1 MRIKKFCYFNHRLIS
16 PWLTCLFALTIIG
29 VQAQDIHF
37 SQFYLS
43 PLNLNPAMT
52 GVMNCSQR
60 VVGNYRNQWA
70 AVLGSNAYNTYS
82 VSYDRKIAVGRT
94 DYFGV
99 GGGLWADVAGAS
111 RFGTRQGK
119 LSFSFSKKIAGNK
132 NNSHYLVAGAEGGMT
147 QRRVSPGDLR
157 WPTQVSNGQFDPTQ
171 GFPEVIQNNNFLYPD
186 LSGGLLWFATI
197 DKNSFYAGAAMH
209 HLNQPNVSFLG
220 SVESLFS
227 RLTVHAGGEFAV
239 NKKMSV
245 LPNIIYLDQ
254 GPHMEINAG
263 SAIRLAIDGNQQSSQ
278 FLQIGLWYRLGNAVS
293 AGDTP
298 GSFTKSLHSDAII
311 IATRFEYLNYG
322 FGFSYDYNI
331 SELATGSTA
340 NGSFELS
347 VTYLFCG
354 SESRGVYCPTF

>member
-1 MRIKKFCYFNHRLIS
+1 MMRIKYLLCALLVS
-16 PWLTCLFALTIIG
+16 LSLTGLD
-29 VQAQDIHF
+29 AQDIHF
-37 SQFYLS
+37 SQFYQS
-43 PLNLNPAMT
+43 PLNLNPALT

-60 VVGNYRNQWA
+60 VVVNYRNQWA

-99 GGGLWADVAGAS
+99 GGALWADVAGAS

-119 LSFSFSKKIAGNK
+119 ISFSFSKKIAGSN
-132 NNSHYLVAGAEGGMT
+132 NNSHYIVAGAEGGMT
-147 QRRVSPGDLR
+147 QRRVSEADLR
-157 WPTQVSNGQFDPTQ
+157 WPTQVTNGQFDGSLPGET
-171 GFPEVIQNNNFLYPD
+171 IQDNNFLYPD
-186 LSGGLLWFATI
+186 LSGGLLWFANI
-197 DKNSFYAGAAMH
+197 GKNSFYAGGAMH

-220 SVESLFS
+220 AQESLFS
-227 RLTVHAGGEFAV
+227 RITFHAGGEFTV

-245 LPNIIYLDQ
+245 LPNLIYLDQ

-263 SAIRLAIDGNQQSSQ
+263 SSLRLAIEGGTQAKQYLQ
-278 FLQIGLWYRLGNAVS
+278 FGLWYRLGKQVVSNAS
-293 AGDTP
+293 STE
-298 GSFTKSLHSDAII
+298 FTSSIHSDAII
-311 IATRFEYLNYG
+311 FATRFESGNYG

-347 VTYLFCG
+347 VVYLLCG
-354 SESRGVYCPTF
+354 NESRGVYCPTF

>member
-1 MRIKKFCYFNHRLIS
+1 MTKKLL
-16 PWLTCLFALTIIG
+16 LTCQLLLIALGIS
-29 VQAQDIHF
+29 AQDIHF

-82 VSYDRKIAVGRT
+82 VSYDRKMAVGRT

-99 GGGLWADVAGAS
+99 GGAMWADVAGAS
-111 RFGTRQGK
+111 KFGTRQAK
-119 LSFSFSKKIAGNK
+119 LSFSFSKKVGGNK
-132 NNSHYLVAGAEGGMT
+132 NNSHYLVAGAEGGIT

-157 WPTQVSNGQFDPTQ
+157 WPTQVSNGQFDPSQ
-171 GFPEVIQNNNFLYPD
+171 GFPEVIDNNNFLYPD
-186 LSGGLLWFATI
+186 LSGGLLWFATL
-197 DKNSFYAGAAMH
+197 DKHSFYAGAAMH

-220 SVESLFS
+220 AEESLFS
-227 RLTVHAGGEFAV
+227 RLTVHAGGELAL

-263 SAIRLAIDGNQQSSQ
+263 AAIRLAIDPSQQNSQ
-278 FLQIGLWYRLGNAVS
+278 FLQFGLWYRMGNQVIS
-293 AGDTP
+293 GDAP
-298 GSFTKSLHSDAII
+298 GTFSTSLHSDALI
-311 IATRFEYLNYG
+311 IATRFEYRNYG
-322 FGFSYDYNI
+322 FGFSYDYNV
-331 SELATGSTA
+331 SELATGSTG

-347 VTYLFCG
+347 VTYLLCG
-354 SESRGVYCPTF
+354 NESRGVYCPTF

>member
-1 MRIKKFCYFNHRLIS
+1 MRIKHLLCTSI
-16 PWLTCLFALTIIG
+16 FALTI
-29 VQAQDIHF
+29 VFSDAQDIHF
-37 SQFYLS
+37 SQFYQS

-60 VVGNYRNQWA
+60 VVANYRNQWA

-82 VSYDRKIAVGRT
+82 VSYDRKLAVGQT

-99 GGGLWADVAGAS
+99 GGTLWADVAGAS
-111 RFGTRQGK
+111 RFGTRQAK
-119 LSFSFSKKIAGNK
+119 LSFSFSKKIAGSR

-147 QRRVSPGDLR
+147 QRRVSQGDLR
-157 WPTQVSNGQFDPTQ
+157 WPSQVSGGVFDANS
-171 GFPEVIQNNNFLYPD
+171 GSPEIIQDNNFLYPD

-220 SVESLFS
+220 AQESLFS
-227 RLTVHAGGEFAV
+227 RLTVHAGGELALT
-239 NKKMSV
+239 KKMSI

-263 SAIRLAIDGNQQSSQ
+263 SSVRLAIDGNRANQ
-278 FLQIGLWYRLGNAVS
+278 FLQFGLWYRLGQQVEAIPGG
-293 AGDTP
+293 AGQFST
-298 GSFTKSLHSDAII
+298 SLHSDAII
-311 IATRFEYLNYG
+311 LATRFETGNYG
-322 FGFSYDYNI
+322 IGFSYDYNI
-331 SELATGSTA
+331 SELATGSSA

-347 VTYLFCG
+347 VVYLFCG